1 MAYAIARKDVGKL
14 GRRALRRQRS
24 ISGRQMTHGRTE
36 RGRGEPGHHGGPHP
50 ALRRR
55 DAILAWST
63 RRSDLPSV
71 ATSLGRRMPTRRKSK
86 WDATTRS
93 SRIRCVRET
102 GVGVAPQRGDAA
114 GSGVRSTPRGHLD
127 FLQRHTSL
135 GYEIVCPVSATGA
148 QPAAGVPQR
157 RSSRASDRA
166 SWNPRCP

>member
-1 MAYAIARKDVGKL
+1 
-14 GRRALRRQRS
+14 
-24 ISGRQMTHGRTE
+24 MTHGRTE
-36 RGRGEPGHHGGPHP
+36 RGRGEPGHHGGPQP

-127 FLQRHTSL
+127 FLQRFTSL
-135 GYEIVCPVSATGA
+135 GYEVFCPVSVTGA
-148 QPAAGVPQR
+148 SACSGLRLLALVARFRPPFVEPVLSVCIAYLAPQR
-157 RSSRASDRA
+157 HPVAIASGRTG
-166 SWNPRCP
+166 